1 LNVHGVNDFGQAEL
15 HTIERMVPEV
25 SALEDEMDTE
35 NLKRHI
41 TRY

>member
-1 LNVHGVNDFGQAEL
+1 LNVHGVKDVGKTEL
-15 HTIERMVPEV
+15 HTTEQMVPEV
-25 SALEDEMDTE
+25 SALEDEMGTE

>member
-1 LNVHGVNDFGQAEL
+1 LKVHGVKDVGQSEL
-15 HTIERMVPEV
+15 HTTEQIVPEV
-25 SALEDEMDTE
+25 SALEDEMAIE